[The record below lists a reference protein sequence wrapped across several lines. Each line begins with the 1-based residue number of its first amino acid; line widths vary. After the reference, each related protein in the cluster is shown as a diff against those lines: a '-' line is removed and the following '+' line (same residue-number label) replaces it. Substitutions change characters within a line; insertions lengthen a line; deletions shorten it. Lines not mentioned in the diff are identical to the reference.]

1 MKIMLSQ
8 MLGHGKVE
16 GWSQNKDDDKSR
28 GQQSC
33 TFGYLHYYIYIHH
46 GKFESVSDSE
56 MAACRRRWGTLTGW
70 QLDFDSFMY
79 LVIVLFNY
87 PLYFLSSLS
96 IQVECVAYKQMVLN
110 MLMGCIRP
118 RWLSFLCF
126 FHDSPL
132 GTGVHASYIIQSTS
146 SRNCYSFFFSKITLN
161 LKSL

>member
-1 MKIMLSQ
+1 MKIILSQ
-8 MLGHGKVE
+8 ILGYEKVE

-28 GQQSC
+28 GWSSC
-33 TFGYLHYYIYIHH
+33 TLGCLHYYIYIYH
-46 GKFESVSDSE
+46 GKSESISDPE
-56 MAACRRRWGTLTGW
+56 MIASRRRSTLTSW

-79 LVIVLFNY
+79 LVTVLFNY

-96 IQVECVAYKQMVLN
+96 IYVECVAYKQIILN

-118 RWLSFLCF
+118 RWLSFLYF

-132 GTGVHASYIIQSTS
+132 GTGVHASYMIQSTS
-146 SRNCYSFFFSKITLN
+146 GQNCYSFFFSKITLN